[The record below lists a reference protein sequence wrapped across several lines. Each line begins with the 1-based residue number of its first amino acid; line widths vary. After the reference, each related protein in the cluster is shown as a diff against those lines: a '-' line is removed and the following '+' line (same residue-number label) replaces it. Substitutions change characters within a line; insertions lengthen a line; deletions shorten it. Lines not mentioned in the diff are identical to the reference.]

1 MTATELFNR
10 NKNTPSDIAEHLDYL
25 YAIGSKCNR
34 ISEFGVR
41 AGNSTSAWLACSPWK
56 LTCYDWAVPG
66 DLELFKE
73 AAASTGTIFQFIQ
86 ADTSKIEDIEE
97 CDLLFLDT
105 LHTESHIL
113 AELKHAKKVTR
124 YIVFHDTEINAWVG
138 EGENQRGLKRG
149 LIEFLLENTDW
160 RIVAH
165 FKNCNGLT
173 VIERC

>member
-10 NKNTPSDIAEHLDYL
+10 NRSTHSDIAEHLDYL
-25 YAIGSKCNR
+25 KSIGSECKR
-34 ISEFGVR
+34 ITEFGVR
-41 AGNSTSAWLACSPWK
+41 AANSTSAWLASRPEA

-66 DLELFKE
+66 ELQLLKE
-73 AAASTGTIFQFIQ
+73 AAESQGTKFEFIQ

-113 AELKHAKKVTR
+113 AELKHASKVTK

-138 EGENQRGLKRG
+138 EGDGQRGLKRG
-149 LIEFLLENTDW
+149 LIEFLLDNTEW
-160 RIVAH
+160 RIVSH
-165 FKNCNGLT
+165 RKFCNGLT
-173 VIERC
+173 VIARA